1 MTVRATATIGTV
13 FGILRST
20 LPDTKRQRGMLGLES
35 DLRHQ
40 FLITRSPLKRGGFS
54 CFSDTTIGE
63 ATGGGVLM
71 AAALA
76 ALAES
81 LDKLFPWPVGFF
93 FTNPELIIDI

>member
-1 MTVRATATIGTV
+1 V
-13 FGILRST
+13 FRILRGT

-81 LDKLFPWPVGFF
+81 LDKLFPWAVGFL

>member
-1 MTVRATATIGTV
+1 M
-13 FGILRST
+13 FGILRGT
-20 LPDTKRQRGMLGLES
+20 PPDTKRQKGMLGLES

-81 LDKLFPWPVGFF
+81 LDKLFPWAVGFF

>member
-1 MTVRATATIGTV
+1 M
-13 FGILRST
+13 FGILGGK
-20 LPDTKRQRGMLGLES
+20 LPDTKRQRGMSGLES

-81 LDKLFPWPVGFF
+81 LDKLFPWAVGFF

>member
-1 MTVRATATIGTV
+1 M
-13 FGILRST
+13 FGILGGT
-20 LPDTKRQRGMLGLES
+20 LPDTKRQKGMLGLES

-76 ALAES
+76 AVAES
-81 LDKLFPWPVGFF
+81 LDKLFPWAVGFF

>member
-1 MTVRATATIGTV
+1 
-13 FGILRST
+13 
-20 LPDTKRQRGMLGLES
+20 MLGLES

-54 CFSDTTIGE
+54 CFSDTTTGE

-81 LDKLFPWPVGFF
+81 LDKLFPWAVGFF
-93 FTNPELIIDI
+93 FTNPEFSMELWTTIARISGFDA

>member
-1 MTVRATATIGTV
+1 MLG
-13 FGILRST
+13 GT
-20 LPDTKRQRGMLGLES
+20 LPDTKRQRGILGIES

-76 ALAES
+76 ALAALDES
-81 LDKLFPWPVGFF
+81 LDKLFPSAVGFF

>member
-1 MTVRATATIGTV
+1 M
-13 FGILRST
+13 FGILRGT

-63 ATGGGVLM
+63 ATGGGVLV
-71 AAALA
+71 AA

-81 LDKLFPWPVGFF
+81 LDKLFPWAVGFF
-93 FTNPELIIDI
+93 FTNPQLIIDI

>member
-1 MTVRATATIGTV
+1 MTVRATGTIGTV
-13 FGILRST
+13 FGILRGT

-81 LDKLFPWPVGFF
+81 LDKLFPWAVGFF

>member
-1 MTVRATATIGTV
+1 MFR
-13 FGILRST
+13 ILRGT
-20 LPDTKRQRGMLGLES
+20 LPDTKRQRGMLGLDS
-35 DLRHQ
+35 DLGHQ

-81 LDKLFPWPVGFF
+81 LDKLFPWAVGFF

>member
-1 MTVRATATIGTV
+1 M
-13 FGILRST
+13 
-20 LPDTKRQRGMLGLES
+20 GLES

-76 ALAES
+76 AS
-81 LDKLFPWPVGFF
+81 LDKLFTWAVGFF